1 VAYVSY
7 HAYPCNRF
15 RAMARGMMRYPMAHC
30 TDCEQ
35 QIRQARALLKFLVE
49 SKDKSDVYHF

>member
-1 VAYVSY
+1 
-7 HAYPCNRF
+7 
-15 RAMARGMMRYPMAHC
+15 MAHC
-30 TDCEQ
+30 TDREQ